1 MIRTYL
7 SRAMNADRLAA
18 LLVTLAPLVY
28 FLPAVRGQIVI
39 SPDDGVIFN
48 IPLRVAAANLIRA
61 GHLPL
66 WNPYLFSGMPL
77 HGAAQAGVLFPLN
90 WFYLVFSPPV
100 ATNLMMLATYM
111 AAALGAYLFARRSG
125 ANITGAVTTSFI
137 WQFSA
142 FLVEQVGHT
151 NVLQT
156 AAMLPWVLWAVES
169 YVSTRSRGRGL
180 LLAILVA
187 VQIFA
192 GHQQTS
198 AYALLL
204 TGAYTLVLVRA
215 SKRSLSSYL
224 SPLAMLGLGF
234 LLAAVQILPTIEL
247 LRNSM
252 RASASYD
259 FFSSFSMPPH
269 FALTVFAPYVF
280 GGGNGLL
287 FRAPYVGPTF
297 FGEYVAYVGLLTIM
311 LASLALLFKPDV
323 RTKFWAIV
331 FAVCLLLA
339 FGRFLPFHMYAVIYY
354 VPVLNLFRVPAR
366 HLMEVEFALAVLAGR
381 GITVIANA
389 RGQANAVQRRHA
401 KVAIVGAVVFLLTCL
416 TVTWWR
422 PAGFHLGRQAPVTF
436 LRAPEL
442 FLPVLIAAVSAVALW
457 AFSRSNRRRASFW
470 LLAVLLADL
479 VVYGQGSGWRTS
491 SPKADSELWSEPAA
505 VKFLRDREGN
515 KDGSYRLLTADQ
527 RFDPKQPVPP
537 PSAPGDWM
545 LSLQPD
551 VYMMHGLENAAGY
564 DGFGLARYSRLAGDM
579 KVWGELTEPE
589 RTLRGGS
596 REIDLLNVRY
606 LLTRPFA
613 RASVNSSQTSA
624 AAPDSSTATPDATA
638 SATSPISSAT
648 PADFPAASQDFA
660 GNKFAAEDLNLSHL
674 DDASKLY
681 FTIPPVEVDH
691 LALITK
697 LSWSVNIPD
706 NATVAHIALFTESG
720 KTISFELRAGEHT
733 AEWAHDRADIQTQ
746 IKHRRPPVATS
757 YRVDDGKE
765 SYQAHS
771 YVASFALPE
780 RATIKGGEIMVTPQ
794 RRSPDLLLDVLRL
807 SLIDQAGNKSFPLRR
822 EWIGRR
828 STRVGGTNGARQDAG
843 SKTAA
848 APAKTATGVANKD
861 NEKPAE
867 QPASAAEEKERW
879 QQILQV
885 GNVVIF
891 ENQRALPRAWLA
903 TEAMVLKEPAILE
916 VIRTGRL
923 PNGETWDPARI
934 ALVESPTELQPN
946 AGDTSARVEVITH
959 EPHRIAMKATS
970 SVPSLLVLS
979 ENHYPGW
986 RAYVDGRPVETLRV
1000 NYNLRG
1006 VTLAAGEHEVEF
1018 LYRPKS
1024 VLFGLAISLLTLFGL
1039 VLWWRGRIPSDF
1051 IRRLARRSPGG
1062 WRGK

>member
-7 SRAMNADRLAA
+7 SRAMSADRLAA
-18 LLVTLAPLVY
+18 LVVTLAPLAY
-28 FLPAVRGQIVI
+28 FFPAVRGQIVI

-48 IPLRVAAANLIRA
+48 IPLRVAAANLMRA

-66 WNPYLFSGMPL
+66 WNPYIFSGMPL
-77 HGAAQAGVLFPLN
+77 HGAAQAGLLFPLN
-90 WFYLVFSPPV
+90 WFYLIFSPPV

-111 AAALGAYLFARRSG
+111 VAALGAYLFARRSG
-125 ANITGAVTTSFI
+125 ADITGAVATSFI

-142 FLVEQVGHT
+142 FMVEQVGHT

-156 AAMLPWVLWAVES
+156 AAMLPWVLWAVEGH
-169 YVSTRSRGRGL
+169 VATGSRGRGV
-180 LLAILVA
+180 LLAALVA
-187 VQIFA
+187 MLVCA

-198 AYALLL
+198 AYALLV
-204 TGAYTLVLVRA
+204 TAAYTLVLVRA

-224 SPLAMLGLGF
+224 SPLAMLALGF

-269 FALTVFAPYVF
+269 FALTMFAPYLF

-311 LASLALLFKPDV
+311 LALLAILFKPDV
-323 RTKFWAIV
+323 RTKFWAIT

-381 GITVIANA
+381 GITIIANA
-389 RGQANAVQRRHA
+389 RGRANAIERRQV
-401 KVAIVGAVVFLLTCL
+401 KVAAVGVGVFLLTCL

-422 PAGFHLGRQAPVTF
+422 PADFHLARKVPLTF

-442 FLPVLIAAVSAVALW
+442 FLPVLMAALSCVALW
-457 AFSRSNRRRASFW
+457 SFSRSNRRRASFW

-491 SPKADSELWSEPAA
+491 SPTSDSELWRVPAA
-505 VKFLRDREGN
+505 VKFLRDRERG
-515 KDGSYRLLTADQ
+515 KEGSYRLITADQ
-527 RFDPKQPVPP
+527 RFDPSQPVPP

-564 DGFGLARYSRLAGDM
+564 DGFGLARYSRMAGDM

-589 RTLRGGS
+589 RTLRGDS

-606 LLTRPFA
+606 LLTRPFP
-613 RASVNSSQTSA
+613 RSSVKSSQSSSEAPVSTITTSG
-624 AAPDSSTATPDATA
+624 ATA
-638 SATSPISSAT
+638 PSVT
-648 PADFPAASQDFA
+648 PADFPPASQDIQ

-674 DDASKLY
+674 DGGTKLV
-681 FTIPPVEVDH
+681 FATPPVEVDH
-691 LALITK
+691 LTLITK
-697 LSWSVNIPD
+697 LSWSVNVPD
-706 NATVAHIALFTESG
+706 GTTVARIKLFTESG
-720 KTISFELRAGEHT
+720 KTLALELRAGDHT

-757 YRVDDGKE
+757 YQVDSGKE
-765 SYQAHS
+765 SYSAHS
-771 YVASFALPE
+771 YLASFTLPE
-780 RATIKGGEIMVTPQ
+780 RTIVKGGEIMVAPQ
-794 RRSPDLLLDVLRL
+794 RVAPDLLLDVLRV
-807 SLIDQAGNKSFPLRR
+807 SLVDQPGNKFFPLRR
-822 EWIGRR
+822 EWFSRQ
-828 STRVGGTNGARQDAG
+828 STKPVRP
-843 SKTAA
+843 TAA
-848 APAKTATGVANKD
+848 HEPAPT
-861 NEKPAE
+861 KPAVE
-867 QPASAAEEKERW
+867 DPDKTSNDIANRDDEKLTEPAPSVPEKKERW
-879 QQILQV
+879 QQVSQL
-885 GNVVIF
+885 GNVMIF
-891 ENQRALPRAWLA
+891 ENHRVLPRAWLA
-903 TEAMVLKEPAILE
+903 TEAMVLKEPVMLE
-916 VIRTGRL
+916 VIRSARL
-923 PNGETWDPARI
+923 PDGKTWDPART
-934 ALVESPTELQPN
+934 ALLESPTGFKSD
-946 AGDTSARVEVITH
+946 AADTSAKVEVTSY
-959 EPHRIAMKATS
+959 EPHRVAMKAKS
-970 SVPSLLVLS
+970 SVPSILVLS

-986 RAYVDGRPVETLRV
+986 RAYVNGSPVETLRV

-1006 VTLAAGEHEVEF
+1006 VMLAAGEHEVEF

-1024 VLFGLAISLLTLFGL
+1024 VIVGFGISLFTILGL
-1039 VLWWRGRIPSDF
+1039 VLWWR
-1051 IRRLARRSPGG
+1051 RLLPGFVRAG
-1062 WRGK
+1062 S

>member
-1 MIRTYL
+1 MT
-7 SRAMNADRLAA
+7 ADRLAG

-28 FLPAVRGQIVI
+28 FFPALRGQIVI

-48 IPLRVAAANLIRA
+48 IPLRVAAANLMRA
-61 GHLPL
+61 GYLPL
-66 WNPYLFSGMPL
+66 WNPYIFSGMPL

-90 WFYLVFSPPV
+90 WFYLIFSPPV
-100 ATNLMMLATYM
+100 ATNMMMLATYM
-111 AAALGAYLFARRSG
+111 VAALGAYLYARRSG
-125 ANITGAVTTSFI
+125 ANITGAVATSFI

-156 AAMLPWVLWAVES
+156 AAMLTWVLWAVEG
-169 YVSTRSRGRGL
+169 YIATGSRRRGL
-180 LLAILVA
+180 LLAALVA

-204 TGAYTLVLVRA
+204 TAAYTLILVRA

-224 SPLAMLGLGF
+224 SPLAMLVLGF
-234 LLAAVQILPTIEL
+234 LLAAVQILPTLEL

-252 RASASYD
+252 RATASYD

-269 FALTVFAPYVF
+269 FALTMFAPYLF

-311 LASLALLFKPDV
+311 LAGLAILFKPEV
-323 RTKFWAIV
+323 RTKFWSIV
-331 FAVCLLLA
+331 FAICLLLA
-339 FGRFLPFHMYAVIYY
+339 FGRFLPLHMYAVIYY

-381 GITVIANA
+381 GITIIATA
-389 RGQANAVQRRHA
+389 RSGTNAVGSRTV
-401 KVAIVGAVVFLLTCL
+401 KVAVVGAVVFLLTCV

-422 PAGFHLGRQAPVTF
+422 PAGFHLGRQAPLTF

-442 FLPVLIAAVSAVALW
+442 FIPVLMAALSVSALW
-457 AFSRSNRRRASFW
+457 YFSRSARRRASFW

-479 VVYGQGSGWRTS
+479 FVYGQGSGWRTS
-491 SPKADSELWSEPAA
+491 SPAGDSELWREPAA
-505 VKFLRDREGN
+505 VTFLRAREGN
-515 KDGSYRLLTADQ
+515 KDGAYRLLTVDQ
-527 RFDPKQPVPP
+527 RFDPAQPVPP

-579 KVWGELTEPE
+579 KVWGELTDAEL
-589 RTLRGGS
+589 TLRSDS

-613 RASVNSSQTSA
+613 RKSVNNSQPTVP
-624 AAPDSSTATPDATA
+624 APAESPRSNA
-638 SATSPISSAT
+638 ATSSVT
-648 PADFPAASQDFA
+648 PPDFPEASMDFG
-660 GNKFAAEDLNLSHL
+660 GNKFAAEDLNLSHI
-674 DDASKLY
+674 DGGSKLI
-681 FTIPPVEVDH
+681 FTVPPVEVDR

-697 LSWSVNIPD
+697 LSWSVNVPD
-706 NATVAHIALFTESG
+706 GATVARIKLFTQSG
-720 KTISFELRAGEHT
+720 KTISLDLRAGDHT

-757 YRVDDGKE
+757 YQVDDGKE

-771 YVASFALPE
+771 YVASFALAE
-780 RATIKGGEIMVTPQ
+780 RTTVKGGEIVITAE
-794 RRSPDLLLDVLRL
+794 RLAPDLLLDVLRI
-807 SLIDQAGNKSFPLRR
+807 SLIDQPAGKTFPLRR
-822 EWIGRR
+822 EWFGREL
-828 STRVGGTNGARQDAG
+828 SKAAAATAASQRVPSKPANAG
-843 SKTAA
+843 SLKTDVASVATDAA
-848 APAKTATGVANKD
+848 KPTVPATVA
-861 NEKPAE
+861 EK
-867 QPASAAEEKERW
+867 KERW
-879 QQILQV
+879 QQVSQL
-885 GNVVIF
+885 GNVVVF
-891 ENQRALPRAWLA
+891 ENLRVLPRAWLA
-903 TEAMVLKEPAILE
+903 TDAVVLKESAMLE
-916 VIRTGRL
+916 VIRTARL
-923 PNGETWDPARI
+923 PDGQTWDPARM
-934 ALVESPTELQPN
+934 ALIESPTDFKPN
-946 AGDTSARVEVITH
+946 AGDSSAKVEVTSH
-959 EPHRIAMKATS
+959 EPNRITITTKSA
-970 SVPSLLVLS
+970 VPAILVLS

-986 RAYVDGRPVETLRV
+986 NAYVDGRAVDTLRV

-1006 VTLAAGEHEVEF
+1006 LEIAAGDHNIEF
-1018 LYRPKS
+1018 LYRPKA
-1024 VLFGLAISLLTLFGL
+1024 VWFGLAISLLTLLGL
-1039 VLWWRGRIPSDF
+1039 LLWWR
-1051 IRRLARRSPGG
+1051 RLLPGFV
-1062 WRGK
+1062 RGGS